1 MAVVCIKEN
10 IVNEQ
15 EVKERVIPM
24 IKHLLLNGQ
33 GEAVQLLSDMLEVIT
48 SCQAELEYMRMPG
61 YERTVMWSED
71 PDKKD
76 KSILL
81 RLLKEEYDY
90 TYTFDTFY
98 DRMKGWSL
106 SCSWGKVEEQ
116 KQ

>member
-1 MAVVCIKEN
+1 MTIDIMDSFVRSRVAPAIQKLSTVDALFYFQFCVKITHSS
-10 IVNEQ
+10 VN
-15 EVKERVIPM
+15 
-24 IKHLLLNGQ
+24 
-33 GEAVQLLSDMLEVIT
+33 D
-48 SCQAELEYMRMPG
+48 Y
-61 YERTVMWSED
+61 D
-71 PDKKD
+71 DKKD

-98 DRMKGWSL
+98 DRMKGWTL